1 MPLGLRHKTD
11 WYWAAMDAMIENDTH
26 NTHWKLLL
34 DDSKKLLEFLFPDN
48 VLFWREKE
56 RLAKNFG
63 HHSMDNILKF
73 YISEG
78 LYKLSDKKKK
88 QYWTTAPPLE
98 PEASTKCECPLAIFF
113 NQVLECT
120 KKACLMVEF
129 K

>member
-1 MPLGLRHKTD
+1 
-11 WYWAAMDAMIENDTH
+11 MDAMIENNTH
-26 NTHWKLLL
+26 NIHWQLLL
-34 DDSKKLLEFLFPDN
+34 DDSKKLLEFLFLDN
-48 VLFWREKE
+48 MLFQREKG

-78 LYKLSDKKKK
+78 LYKLLDKKKT

-98 PEASTKCECPLAIFF
+98 PEASMKREHPLAICF

-120 KKACLMVEF
+120 KKACSMVEF